1 MKKKERNTPN
11 TPMFTR
17 LTPKRRNYSTE
28 IEPRLRYTT
37 PTAVL
42 NAYAPCLLSGI
53 SAFPCHLPL
62 CFIVYIAQL
71 AVYSG
76 TQKSSRPTQGL
87 IYCSTPLP
95 FVVPRPTG
103 VEQTSRHTLRA
114 RKEKK
119 RKGRKNQA
127 NLVNQLFLELTTA
140 ESIIGTSTNPTKH
153 TATSE

>member
-1 MKKKERNTPN
+1 MGFKVVLLCSSSKSRYLRMKKKERNTPN

-17 LTPKRRNYSTE
+17 LTPKRRHYSTE

-42 NAYAPCLLSGI
+42 NVYAPCLLSGI

-71 AVYSG
+71 AVDSG

-95 FVVPRPTG
+95 P
-103 VEQTSRHTLRA
+103 L
-114 RKEKK
+114 
-119 RKGRKNQA
+119 
-127 NLVNQLFLELTTA
+127 
-140 ESIIGTSTNPTKH
+140 
-153 TATSE
+153 